1 MVDKTRVVKVKNRDS
16 GFIGYTIPDTGTHRE
31 FSPNETKNIT
41 FEELEKLSWA
51 RGGRSLL
58 TNYLI
63 VEDAEAAE
71 ELLGDG
77 VEPEYYYDK
86 EAIDTLL
93 TEGTLD
99 QLKDTLEFAPKGV
112 VDLVKEEAVKLSI
125 NSVAMRDEI
134 KKATNFDVTNAIEL
148 NKETPADKMS
158 ESSSEAATS
167 KRRANPIAT
176 SEQKSSTSSAAAGS
190 KYKIIG

>member
-1 MVDKTRVVKVKNRDS
+1 MVDKNKEIRVKNRDS

-31 FSPNETKNIT
+31 FSPNETKTIK
-41 FEELEKLSWA
+41 FEELEKLVWA
-51 RGGRSLL
+51 RGGKALL

-63 VEDAEAAE
+63 VEDAEAAQ
-71 ELLGDG
+71 ELLGES

-86 EAIDTLL
+86 ETVDKLL

-99 QLKDTLEFAPKGV
+99 QLKDTLEFAPRGV
-112 VDLVKEEAVKLSI
+112 VDLVKEEAVKLNI
-125 NSVAMRDEI
+125 NSVAKREEI

-148 NKETPADKMS
+148 NKTTAADNA
-158 ESSSEAATS
+158 ESSSVEATS
-167 KRRANPIAT
+167 KRRSAPMA
-176 SEQKSSTSSAAAGS
+176 SSALAGASGTTAAGS